1 MNKIIAVPAALC
13 DMAHMSEELPNTERP
28 LGDILNKVDEIAMGE
43 DTDLHTVI
51 AAFGDRAFGPVLT
64 LCGLLHLTPIG
75 ALPGVP
81 IALGIVIISF
91 AGQLVFGRDTP
102 WMPEFLRKVKIKH
115 SAIEKSRKRVGP
127 ILNKIDA
134 VIRPRYKWAATDTAR
149 TLAAL
154 ISVVFAITLLPLG
167 SVPFGVVIP
176 GLIITLIGLGITA
189 RDGLILI
196 LGFALSIGAGA
207 IIVKLVL
214 MAYLAVSGGGSI

>member
-1 MNKIIAVPAALC
+1 
-13 DMAHMSEELPNTERP
+13 MSEDKP
-28 LGDILNKVDEIAMGE
+28 LGGILNKVDEIAQGQ

-64 LCGLLHLTPIG
+64 LCGLFHLTPIG
-75 ALPGVP
+75 AFPGVP

-102 WMPEFLRKVKIKH
+102 WMPKFLRKVKIRH
-115 SAIEKSRKRVGP
+115 TSIEKSRRFVGP
-127 ILNKIDA
+127 ILDKVDA
-134 VIRPRYKWAATDTAR
+134 IIRPRYKWAATDMAKTI
-149 TLAAL
+149 AAI

-189 RDGLILI
+189 RDGLILM
-196 LGFALSIGAGA
+196 LGFLLSGIAFA
-207 IIVKLVL
+207 IIVKLIL
-214 MAYLAVSGGGSI
+214 MAYLAVVA